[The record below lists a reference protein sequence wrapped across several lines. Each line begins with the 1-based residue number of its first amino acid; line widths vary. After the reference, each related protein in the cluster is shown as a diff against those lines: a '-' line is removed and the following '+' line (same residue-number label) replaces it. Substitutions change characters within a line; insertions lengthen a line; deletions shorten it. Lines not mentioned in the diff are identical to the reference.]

1 MPTWV
6 VPSIAAEMWRVSLN
20 DLLGQIAS
28 GSIPAKLEEGFTFV
42 DVDPYGSAPRARA
55 TKATRAERPA
65 TYRGLTD
72 QELRALHTETP
83 LAVTPLAEPPVPS
96 DETPAAWQ
104 QMDWRAARRIV
115 QRKRIPPK

>member
-6 VPSIAAEMWRVSLN
+6 VPSIAAEMWRVPLN

-28 GSIPAKLEEGFTFV
+28 GSIPAKREEGFTFV
-42 DVDPYGSAPRARA
+42 DVDPYGSAPRARS
-55 TKATRAERPA
+55 TPRARRPA
-65 TYRGLTD
+65 TYRGLTE
-72 QELRALHTETP
+72 QEMRALH
-83 LAVTPLAEPPVPS
+83 AEPAAVIEPPAPTEDTPV
-96 DETPAAWQ
+96 AWQ